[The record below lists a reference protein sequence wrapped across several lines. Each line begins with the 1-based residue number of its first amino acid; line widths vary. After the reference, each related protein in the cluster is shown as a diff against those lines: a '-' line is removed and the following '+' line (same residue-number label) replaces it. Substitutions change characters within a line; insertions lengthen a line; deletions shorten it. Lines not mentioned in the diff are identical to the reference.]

1 MRCFDE
7 GIFVKFGPK
16 NSRAE
21 LVGAFPSHQRSNW
34 TEGGGLQI
42 FTTFLGAIEAI

>member
-1 MRCFDE
+1 MRAFSSSLAQKTH
-7 GIFVKFGPK
+7 VPR
-16 NSRAE
+16 S
-21 LVGAFPSHQRSNW
+21 LVHFRLIKRSNW